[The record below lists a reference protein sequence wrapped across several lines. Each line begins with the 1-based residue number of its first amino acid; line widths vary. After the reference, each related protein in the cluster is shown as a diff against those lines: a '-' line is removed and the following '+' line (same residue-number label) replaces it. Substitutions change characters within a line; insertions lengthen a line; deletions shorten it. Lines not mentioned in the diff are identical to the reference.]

1 MSKHLFRKCTFV
13 HMCFLAM
20 AMLLCFPASGVN
32 AAPASQEN
40 LTVSGVVT
48 SAADQLPLI
57 GVSVQVKG
65 TSNGSITDLDG
76 NYSVSVASGQTLVF
90 SYIGFKTQEIQITNQ
105 KTLNVVM
112 EEDSETLDEVV
123 VVGYGV
129 QKKKLVTG
137 ATVQVKGETLAKMNT
152 NSPLQAMQGQTP
164 GVNISSTS
172 GQPGESMKVSI
183 RGLGTVGNASP
194 LYLIDGVGGDISTL
208 NPADIES
215 IDVLKDAASAAIYG
229 AQAANGVVL
238 ITTKSG
244 KAGKAQI
251 SFDAYY
257 GWQTQARKADMLN
270 AQEYMMIM
278 DEQAVNSGN
287 APYDWSSY
295 ESIYDAN
302 GNVYD
307 TDWVNSMF
315 QNNAQTQSYTLGIT
329 GGSETSTYAMS
340 LGYMSQ
346 EGIVGGKD
354 VSNYE
359 RYNFRINSEHKL
371 FKDSDLLKV
380 GEQVS
385 FVYKMNNGISVGN
398 QYNNTLRGAFGT
410 SPLAP
415 IYSDNNIY
423 DSPYNDTTNS
433 DWYNA
438 DGNPYGSMMTNSN
451 NENKDVTFSGNVYAE
466 LQPIKN
472 LKFRTVFGAVYTTN
486 EYRSFSPL
494 YQFSIYSF
502 NNTRTSA
509 AQNMSH
515 GLTMTWTNTATYDWT
530 VGEHAFN
537 ALLGM
542 EMSRYSGTYLRGTT
556 GMLRDG
562 FDDWDHAYLDNGTA
576 TSADNGLGVAGHP
589 NDETRTV
596 SYFARF
602 GWNWK
607 ETYMINA
614 TVRTDGSSRFAR
626 GNRYGVFPSVSA
638 GWTIS
643 NEAFMEDTHDWLDF
657 LKLRVSWGQVG
668 NQNIDN
674 YQYTAP
680 ITSSNTHYIF
690 GNQVGADAQSGFW
703 GAYPSRL
710 ANEDVTWETSEQTN
724 IGIDARFLRSRLSLT
739 ADFYIKT
746 TKDWLVEAPILA
758 TAGTGAPYINGGDV
772 KNTGIELALTW
783 NDQIGKDFSYNV
795 GVNGAYNKNKV
806 GDIPTEDGIIHGD
819 INMLYDNTPEFYRAS
834 NGHPIGYFWG
844 YQTAGIFQNKQQ
856 IEDWR
861 AAGNGILQADVQPGD
876 VIYVDQDHNGVID
889 DNDKVD
895 LGNGTPDFTYGFNIG
910 FSYKNF
916 DFALNAYGA
925 AGNQI
930 VQSYRNH
937 ANSHSN
943 YTSAI
948 LGRWT
953 GEGTSNR
960 IPRVTETN
968 INWQF
973 SDLYIQDGDYLRISN
988 ITIGYDFA
996 KLINLKAISQA
1007 RLYFQVQNAF
1017 TLTKYDGMDPEIGY
1031 GTSDW
1036 VSGIDLGY
1044 YPRPRTYLIGV
1055 NLKF

>member
-278 DEQAVNSGN
+278 DEQAINSGN
-287 APYDWSSY
+287 APYDWSSF

-895 LGNGTPDFTYGFNIG
+895 LGNGTPDFTYGFNLG

-948 LGRWT
+948 LERWT

-1017 TLTKYDGMDPEIGY
+1017 TFTKYDGMDPEIGY

-1044 YPRPRTYLIGV
+1044 YPRPRTFLVGV

>member
-556 GMLRDG
+556 GML
-562 FDDWDHAYLDNGTA
+562 
-576 TSADNGLGVAGHP
+576 
-589 NDETRTV
+589 
-596 SYFARF
+596 
-602 GWNWK
+602 
-607 ETYMINA
+607 
-614 TVRTDGSSRFAR
+614 
-626 GNRYGVFPSVSA
+626 
-638 GWTIS
+638 
-643 NEAFMEDTHDWLDF
+643 
-657 LKLRVSWGQVG
+657 
-668 NQNIDN
+668 
-674 YQYTAP
+674 
-680 ITSSNTHYIF
+680 
-690 GNQVGADAQSGFW
+690 
-703 GAYPSRL
+703 
-710 ANEDVTWETSEQTN
+710 
-724 IGIDARFLRSRLSLT
+724 
-739 ADFYIKT
+739 
-746 TKDWLVEAPILA
+746 
-758 TAGTGAPYINGGDV
+758 
-772 KNTGIELALTW
+772 
-783 NDQIGKDFSYNV
+783 
-795 GVNGAYNKNKV
+795 
-806 GDIPTEDGIIHGD
+806 
-819 INMLYDNTPEFYRAS
+819 
-834 NGHPIGYFWG
+834 
-844 YQTAGIFQNKQQ
+844 
-856 IEDWR
+856 
-861 AAGNGILQADVQPGD
+861 
-876 VIYVDQDHNGVID
+876 
-889 DNDKVD
+889 
-895 LGNGTPDFTYGFNIG
+895 
-910 FSYKNF
+910 
-916 DFALNAYGA
+916 
-925 AGNQI
+925 
-930 VQSYRNH
+930 
-937 ANSHSN
+937 
-943 YTSAI
+943 
-948 LGRWT
+948 
-953 GEGTSNR
+953 
-960 IPRVTETN
+960 
-968 INWQF
+968 
-973 SDLYIQDGDYLRISN
+973 
-988 ITIGYDFA
+988 
-996 KLINLKAISQA
+996 
-1007 RLYFQVQNAF
+1007 
-1017 TLTKYDGMDPEIGY
+1017 
-1031 GTSDW
+1031 
-1036 VSGIDLGY
+1036 
-1044 YPRPRTYLIGV
+1044 
-1055 NLKF
+1055 

>member
-494 YQFSIYSF
+494 YQFSIY
-502 NNTRTSA
+502 
-509 AQNMSH
+509 
-515 GLTMTWTNTATYDWT
+515 
-530 VGEHAFN
+530 
-537 ALLGM
+537 
-542 EMSRYSGTYLRGTT
+542 RGV
-556 GMLRDG
+556 L
-562 FDDWDHAYLDNGTA
+562 
-576 TSADNGLGVAGHP
+576 
-589 NDETRTV
+589 
-596 SYFARF
+596 
-602 GWNWK
+602 
-607 ETYMINA
+607 
-614 TVRTDGSSRFAR
+614 
-626 GNRYGVFPSVSA
+626 
-638 GWTIS
+638 
-643 NEAFMEDTHDWLDF
+643 
-657 LKLRVSWGQVG
+657 Q
-668 NQNIDN
+668 
-674 YQYTAP
+674 
-680 ITSSNTHYIF
+680 
-690 GNQVGADAQSGFW
+690 
-703 GAYPSRL
+703 
-710 ANEDVTWETSEQTN
+710 
-724 IGIDARFLRSRLSLT
+724 
-739 ADFYIKT
+739 IKT
-746 TKDWLVEAPILA
+746 L
-758 TAGTGAPYINGGDV
+758 
-772 KNTGIELALTW
+772 
-783 NDQIGKDFSYNV
+783 
-795 GVNGAYNKNKV
+795 
-806 GDIPTEDGIIHGD
+806 
-819 INMLYDNTPEFYRAS
+819 
-834 NGHPIGYFWG
+834 
-844 YQTAGIFQNKQQ
+844 
-856 IEDWR
+856 
-861 AAGNGILQADVQPGD
+861 
-876 VIYVDQDHNGVID
+876 
-889 DNDKVD
+889 
-895 LGNGTPDFTYGFNIG
+895 
-910 FSYKNF
+910 
-916 DFALNAYGA
+916 
-925 AGNQI
+925 
-930 VQSYRNH
+930 
-937 ANSHSN
+937 
-943 YTSAI
+943 
-948 LGRWT
+948 
-953 GEGTSNR
+953 
-960 IPRVTETN
+960 
-968 INWQF
+968 
-973 SDLYIQDGDYLRISN
+973 
-988 ITIGYDFA
+988 
-996 KLINLKAISQA
+996 
-1007 RLYFQVQNAF
+1007 
-1017 TLTKYDGMDPEIGY
+1017 
-1031 GTSDW
+1031 
-1036 VSGIDLGY
+1036 
-1044 YPRPRTYLIGV
+1044 
-1055 NLKF
+1055 